1 MAKNKRTSGDGWSF
15 EPADREEETPQTT
28 ESLAPEQQR
37 LRARTEKRNKGK
49 LVTVVGPFVLT
60 PDDLAKLAKE
70 LKKTCGT
77 GGSVQGDNIEL
88 QGDCVPRA
96 KTWLEGRGYSV
107 RG

>member
-1 MAKNKRTSGDGWSF
+1 MCGHDWCSVRISKEIQDFASRQG
-15 EPADREEETPQTT
+15 R
-28 ESLAPEQQR
+28 R
-37 LRARTEKRNKGK
+37 LRAR
-49 LVTVVGPFVLT
+49 
-60 PDDLAKLAKE
+60 LAKE